1 MTDVIKD
8 FYENKSWKC
17 NCVQKWFLWWLFYK
31 FEKFNV
37 DRNDKCIELVKNV
50 VKKRKIKSVCDIWCS
65 RGTLLS
71 KLEKILPDLEYIQ
84 WIDIDEKILKEAKA
98 NVKNGDFYSCDINQS
113 FKLHQKCDLITCLAV
128 IEHVFS
134 PEDVVKNISEN
145 INRVER

>member
-1 MTDVIKD
+1 M
-8 FYENKSWKC
+8 
-17 NCVQKWFLWWLFYK
+17 
-31 FEKFNV
+31 
-37 DRNDKCIELVKNV
+37 
-50 VKKRKIKSVCDIWCS
+50 
-65 RGTLLS
+65 
-71 KLEKILPDLEYIQ
+71 
-84 WIDIDEKILKEAKA
+84 KEAKA